1 MQAVDT
7 LMKEKFPRYGRK
19 GSRILMPLRLES
31 MHHEL
36 QRRLANADGGA
47 GGREKKGGGARRRR
61 KRSKKRRKGAR
72 RGKASKLPA
81 LDKDGDGKVSLG

>member
-47 GGREKKGGGARRRR
+47 G
-61 KRSKKRRKGAR
+61 
-72 RGKASKLPA
+72 
-81 LDKDGDGKVSLG
+81 LGSV